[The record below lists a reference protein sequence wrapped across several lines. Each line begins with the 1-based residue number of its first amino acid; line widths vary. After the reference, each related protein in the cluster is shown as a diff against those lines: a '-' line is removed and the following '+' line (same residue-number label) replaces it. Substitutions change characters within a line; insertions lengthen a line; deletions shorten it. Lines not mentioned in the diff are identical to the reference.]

1 MKKPLLIVGGHGSGE
16 IAMSVFQ
23 EVNAITNEWE
33 ILGFLNDI
41 VEPGSMLGKYKVLGP
56 SEALKDYVNKGYFI
70 HYALHFNAK
79 NKEQR
84 VIKFNKNEIP
94 LEANA
99 SAIHPSAYLD
109 PSTKIGYGTLIC
121 AHACTSFGSVIG
133 NFVHIYTNGFIG
145 HDSIIKDFSTI
156 TAHSVIGGR
165 VLIDEGAHVG
175 LNATV
180 REDLRIGK
188 YSIIGMGS
196 VVIKNVEDHS
206 IYVGNPAQFIK
217 KVI

>member
-1 MKKPLLIVGGHGSGE
+1 MKKRLLIVGGHGSGE

-23 EVNAITNEWE
+23 EANKVTNEWDIE
-33 ILGFLNDI
+33 GFLNDI
-41 VEPGSMLGKYKVLGP
+41 IEPGGDLGKFKVLGP
-56 SEALKDYVNKGYFI
+56 SEAVKDYVCRGYFI

-79 NKEQR
+79 DKEHR
-84 VIKFNKNEIP
+84 VKKFNEIEIP
-94 LEANA
+94 MEANA

-165 VLIDEGAHVG
+165 VTIDEGAHVG
-175 LNATV
+175 LNSTI

-188 YSIIGMGS
+188 YSIVGIGS
-196 VVIKNVEDHS
+196 VVTKNVEDYS
-206 IYVGNPAQFIK
+206 IYIGNPAQLLK